1 VTSDNPEPEP
11 TFDEAFIQAGRPE
24 ASAEERLAKAR
35 RIARE
40 NNRLERAGEIASGT
54 GKPAF
59 RRRQRRQW
67 FLIGAIGLAVSIV
80 VIAVLASR

>member
-1 VTSDNPEPEP
+1 MTSDSPEPEP
-11 TFDEAFIQAGRPE
+11 VFDEAFIQAGRPE

-54 GKPAF
+54 GKPAYRRG
-59 RRRQRRQW
+59 RRRNF
-67 FLIGAIGLAVSIV
+67 FLVAAAGVAVLIV
-80 VIAVLASR
+80 VIALIAR